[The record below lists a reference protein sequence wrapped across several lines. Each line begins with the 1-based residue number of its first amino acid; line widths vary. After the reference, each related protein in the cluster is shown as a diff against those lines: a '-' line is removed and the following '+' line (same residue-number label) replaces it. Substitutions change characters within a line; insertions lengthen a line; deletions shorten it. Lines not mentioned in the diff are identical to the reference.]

1 VSDLPPESA
10 KLLAVSPDEFVEERK
25 QLVKQLRDDGKSAEA
40 DAVAALR
47 KPSAVVLAVNRAA
60 RDRPKAAE
68 AAAKAA
74 AKVEKAQ
81 GGGDL
86 EAFRAAVGELDQALD
101 LLSEVAVAHV
111 SPSGKKPTDAM
122 RRRVHDLL
130 RRAVATKE
138 TRAGLERGAL
148 LEEQE
153 AAGFGALPVATGKP
167 KKNARTTSAKD
178 ARAEREAAKR
188 KEREGAL
195 RAELADAEA
204 ALEEAEKLVRGAERE
219 REKAERAVTAARAKL
234 DRLR

>member
-1 VSDLPPESA
+1 VSDLPPESE
-10 KLLAVSPDEFVEERK
+10 KLLAVSADEFVEERK
-25 QLVKQLRDDGKSAEA
+25 RLVKQLRDDGRPDQAE
-40 DAVAALR
+40 AVAALR
-47 KPSAVVLAVNRAA
+47 KPPAVVLAVNRAA

-68 AAAKAA
+68 AAVKAA
-74 AKVEKAQ
+74 EKVEKAQ
-81 GGGDL
+81 AGGDL
-86 EAFRAAVGELDQALD
+86 DAFRAAMAELDEALD
-101 LLSEVAVAHV
+101 LLGEVAVALV
-111 SPSGKKPTDAM
+111 GPGGKQATDAM

-138 TRAGLERGAL
+138 TRAAVERGVL

-153 AAGFGALPVATGKP
+153 AAGFGALPPAPTKS
-167 KKNARTTSAKD
+167 KKKERTTSAKD
-178 ARAEREAAKR
+178 ARAEREATKR

-204 ALEEAEKLVRGAERE
+204 ALEEAEKLVRAAERE